1 MLKKWEDLPPFMK
14 CDEVKIY
21 YNALARKRTQIL
33 IKRCLD
39 YVMAVLLLILFSV
52 PMLMIAVAVSIDSKG
67 PAIFHQTRVTSYGKR
82 FVIHKFRTMNETSQ
96 DILSLTA
103 EQDERITRVGAFLRK
118 TRLDELPQLYDI
130 LAGYMSFVGAR
141 PEVPEFVSQYTKE
154 MYASLL
160 LPAGLTSSASIRFR
174 DEARLFNKVE
184 GTERC
189 RIYVEKILPEK
200 MKDNLN
206 DILRFSVFRDLK
218 ILIRTALC
226 FIE

>member
-1 MLKKWEDLPPFMK
+1 MLKKWEDLPSFMK

-67 PAIFHQTRVTSYGKR
+67 PAIFHQTRVTSYGKH

-96 DILSLTA
+96 DILGPTA
-103 EQDERITRVGAFLRK
+103 ERDDRITRVGAFLRK
-118 TRLDELPQLYDI
+118 SRLDELPQLYDI
-130 LAGYMSFVGAR
+130 LAGHMSFVGTR
-141 PEVPEFVSQYTKE
+141 PEIPEFVSQYSNE
-154 MYASLL
+154 MFATLL
-160 LPAGLTSSASIRFR
+160 LPAGITSTASIRFR
-174 DEARLFNKVE
+174 DEASLFNE
-184 GTERC
+184 AEETERS
-189 RIYVEKILPEK
+189 RIYLEKILPEK

-206 DILRFSVFRDLK
+206 DILHFSVFRDLY
-218 ILIRTALC
+218 ILIRTAFC
-226 FIE
+226 IFE